1 MSASGLLIHSSA
13 LRGIS
18 ELSVVFGSSPK
29 GIFERFDL
37 CFSNIEKNDFYL
49 PIETYKKV
57 IDYCSNLFE
66 QPNFSETLARFQLAN
81 STFDICIERFGDL
94 TIRERLS
101 ALAKQCRYLIKGVDY
116 VSNVSDNVAAIDVV
130 TTSDK
135 HRLPVVAQVHTL
147 TIIDGLL
154 NRIHTRFNPARSWV
168 ISEDYNVSH
177 APATIVEPGRTALQF
192 APELLKKKSKT
203 SNSTKFSLNN
213 DALLS
218 VVTEIKKQLPRG
230 SISLEDV
237 AEQFNI
243 SGRQLQRHLKAKG
256 TNFRRMLDAVRFEY
270 ARKYLSDSS
279 FSLNTI
285 AERLGYS
292 EDSAFSRSF
301 KRWSGLAPKNWKSAR
316 KSED

>member
-37 CFSNIEKNDFYL
+37 CFSSIEKNDFYL

-57 IDYCSNLFE
+57 IDYCSKLFE
-66 QPNFSETLARFQLAN
+66 QPNFSETLARFQLSN
-81 STFDICIERFGDL
+81 STFDISLECFSDL
-94 TIRERLS
+94 TIKERLS

-116 VSNVSDNVAAIDVV
+116 VSKVSDNVAAIDVV
-130 TTSDK
+130 TTCDK
-135 HRLPVVAQVHTL
+135 QQLPVVAQVHTL
-147 TIIDGLL
+147 TIINGLL
-154 NRIHTRFNPARSWV
+154 NRIHTRFNPTRSWV
-168 ISEDYNVSH
+168 ISENYSISH
-177 APATIVEPGRTALQF
+177 APTTIVEPGRTALQF
-192 APELLKKKSKT
+192 APELLQKKSKT
-203 SNSTKFSLNN
+203 SNSTKFSLSN

-218 VVTEIKKQLPRG
+218 VVSEIKQQLQRG
-230 SISLEDV
+230 STSLDEV
-237 AEQFNI
+237 ADQFNI

-301 KRWSGLAPKNWKSAR
+301 KRWSGLAPKNWKR
-316 KSED
+316 LVKTDD